1 MANQTKPEAWLTRK
15 RLRMHGLSLALGLW
29 SIYAWN
35 MATAGPRDRGGNLK
49 GTDFL
54 HLYTLGTVALDH
66 RGADLYNARAQAE
79 LATERVP
86 GAAGIV
92 YVPLYPPQVSILF
105 ASWARLS
112 YSWALAGWLAVSGLL
127 YGLCCFSVWRTC
139 AGLHGEKLAV
149 LWLAIAFPGF
159 FHLILWGQASAL
171 ALVCFTLAY
180 LALRSKREFLAGLA
194 LGSLMFKPQLG
205 VAAAVIFL
213 ATRRWKVVAA
223 AAIAAAVQV
232 SIALVYYGIGP
243 LREWLRVLFDLF
255 NSIPVLEPKL
265 YQSHSLRSFWAL
277 LISSPGTS
285 LGLYLASA
293 CAVLIIAVACWCGS
307 QPLPLRY
314 SALLLATVLVSPHL
328 VVYDLVLLGPAI
340 LFLAGWLAE
349 QRHSSFTA
357 SMAAILCLVYL
368 SPLLGPL
375 SRWTHVQISV
385 VAMTG
390 LVWMVLQVSRRSD
403 VVTTA

>member
-1 MANQTKPEAWLTRK
+1 MDNPTKPDLWLTRK

-35 MATAGPRDRGGNLK
+35 MATPGLRDRGGNLK

-54 HLYTLGTVALDH
+54 HLYTLGSIALGH
-66 RGADLYNARAQAE
+66 RGADLYNAKAQAE
-79 LATERVP
+79 LATQRVP
-86 GAAGIV
+86 AAAGIA

-105 ASWARLS
+105 APWARLP
-112 YSWALAGWLAVSGLL
+112 YGWALVCWLALSCLL
-127 YGLCCFSVWRTC
+127 YGLCCYLAWRTC
-139 AGLHGEKLAV
+139 VGMRGEKLAV
-149 LWLAIAFPGF
+149 LWLVLAFPGF
-159 FHLILWGQASAL
+159 FHLVLWGQASAL

-180 LALRSKREFLAGLA
+180 LALRSEREVIVGLA

-205 VAAAVIFL
+205 MAAAVIFL
-213 ATRRWKVVAA
+213 ATRRWKTVAA
-223 AAIAAAVQV
+223 AAIAASVQL
-232 SIALVYYGIGP
+232 SIASIYYGFGP
-243 LREWLRVLFDLF
+243 LREWVRVVFDIF
-255 NSIPVLEPKL
+255 NSIPALEPKL

-277 LISSPGTS
+277 LIPSPRVS
-285 LGLYLASA
+285 LVLYIVSV
-293 CAVLIIAVACWCGS
+293 CAVLIIAVTCWRS
-307 QPLPLRY
+307 PLPLGLRY

-328 VVYDLVLLGPAI
+328 IVYDLVLLAPAI
-340 LFLAGWLAE
+340 LFLAEWIAT

-357 SMAAILCLVYL
+357 SMTPILCLVYL

-390 LVWMVLQVSRRSD
+390 LVCMLWQVTRKSAL
-403 VVTTA
+403 VIA